1 MGEFRQSGRRVAETL
16 AQTGSGRRA
25 DKLAG
30 DLEISWR
37 FQPKRGTSRPSA
49 FARAS
54 FDDGSP
60 KYLTVRQ
67 LFERFPLGALP
78 DDAPRCRHRVA
89 GQRHPSPR
97 SSIQSAP
104 VSLPALRSPNAR
116 RQLGTALKAL
126 GGSAVAKSARGLGN
140 PFSSILGLG
149 SKPVFSGGTPSS
161 SAVGLQKV
169 YLDSVDNLRLG
180 EAGPPL
186 VPQAPFEGSAVLVRI
201 AGLQLL

>member
-1 MGEFRQSGRRVAETL
+1 MGEFRQSGRRGAETL

-30 DLEISWR
+30 DLEISWK

-104 VSLPALRSPNAR
+104 VSLPALRGWAATPPVSWVSNTAERQIPGTAQGGRTRCNANGAR
-116 RQLGTALKAL
+116 RP
-126 GGSAVAKSARGLGN
+126 AKQCNQQGIKSWRSESDPTSARN
-140 PFSSILGLG
+140 PEGH
-149 SKPVFSGGTPSS
+149 PPSER
-161 SAVGLQKV
+161 A
-169 YLDSVDNLRLG
+169 
-180 EAGPPL
+180 AWTTTL
-186 VPQAPFEGSAVLVRI
+186 V
-201 AGLQLL
+201 